1 MWSLVILV
9 ELCLLILKGVQKK
22 HVVHFKINCSLNN
35 NDNIIDNSIYFS
47 VIHINFAI
55 NFYLLKD
62 FIFSLF

>member
-9 ELCLLILKGVQKK
+9 ELCLLILKGVQKNI
-22 HVVHFKINCSLNN
+22 VHFKKDYSLNN

-62 FIFSLF
+62 VIFSLV